1 MLIKSYK
8 TKFIKELSSLY
19 DDKEM
24 ESFFYLILENFHQIK
39 RIDLALNPEM
49 KMNDKQLLHWE
60 RVLAHLKKQ
69 KPIQY
74 ILGETEF
81 YGLPFLVNENTL
93 IPRPETEELVEL
105 IIKQNSKSEIPPEP
119 KVNGAKL
126 NSKLKILDIGTGSG
140 CIAISLAKNISNAEV
155 FAIDISE
162 KALAVAQKNAAINKV
177 KVNFIQ
183 ADILKINNLEQL
195 PTSNSQLPTPSFQ
208 LPTSIFHLPSSNSQ
222 LPTSN
227 FHLPSSNSQLPT
239 PFDIIVSN
247 PPYVRNLEKAEINPN
262 VMEYE
267 PHLALFVEDDDA
279 LLFYRK
285 IAQLALKNLSPK
297 GKLYFE
303 INQYLGKETVEL
315 IKSYGFK
322 KVVLYK
328 DIYGNDRMMEGT
340 R

>member
-1 MLIKSYK
+1 MLLKSYK
-8 TKFIKELSSLY
+8 TKFFQELSSLY
-19 DDKEM
+19 VEKEI

-39 RIDLALNPEM
+39 RIDLALNPQME
-49 KMNDKQLLHWE
+49 MNDKQLLYWE
-60 RVLAHLKKQ
+60 RVLSDLKKQ

-140 CIAISLAKNISNAEV
+140 CIAIALKKNLPNSEV

-162 KALAVAQKNAAINKV
+162 EALETAKKNAQINQV
-177 KVNFIQ
+177 EIHFIQ

-195 PTSNSQLPTPSFQ
+195 PTSNPKLETHNPKLETQ
-208 LPTSIFHLPSSNSQ
+208 
-222 LPTSN
+222 
-227 FHLPSSNSQLPT
+227 
-239 PFDIIVSN
+239 FDIIVSN
-247 PPYVRNLEKAEINPN
+247 PPYVRNIEKQEINPN
-262 VMEYE
+262 VLEYE

-285 IAQLALKNLSPK
+285 IAQLALKSLTPN

-303 INQYLGKETVEL
+303 INQYLGIETLEL
-315 IKSYGFK
+315 IKSFGFK
-322 KVVLYK
+322 NVVLHK
-328 DIYGNDRMMEGT
+328 DIYGNDRMIEGT
-340 R
+340 C